1 MPGAD
6 AESAELQ
13 PAADPRQPYRKRRS
27 QMEIQG
33 CRGEDAQCET
43 GEPEVQELPVY
54 LPGAFPGSVVALA
67 LRIVVFGLGLART
80 APDTALYR
88 PPDQPRA
95 QGSDDE
101 ADGGRFHITVPGP
114 CCR

>member
-43 GEPEVQELPVY
+43 GEPEVQEL
-54 LPGAFPGSVVALA
+54 L
-67 LRIVVFGLGLART
+67 
-80 APDTALYR
+80 
-88 PPDQPRA
+88 
-95 QGSDDE
+95 
-101 ADGGRFHITVPGP
+101 HK
-114 CCR
+114 

>member
-54 LPGAFPGSVVALA
+54 LPGAFPGGLTECAELGGLELLDLYQEVVDL
-67 LRIVVFGLGLART
+67 I
-80 APDTALYR
+80 DEYR
-88 PPDQPRA
+88 R
-95 QGSDDE
+95 SK
-101 ADGGRFHITVPGP
+101 
-114 CCR
+114 